1 MLKVAHFADVHFR
14 GLTRHNEYRQSFN
27 DAFRKLEKL
36 KPDVILIAGDIVH
49 SKTQGISPELISV
62 LTWWFKSLGE
72 LAPTH
77 VTLGNHDGLM
87 MNSDREDAISPIV
100 KAINHP
106 QVFLHKKSGNVKLA
120 EGYTLNVFS
129 CFDEPGWKNVLPADG
144 EVNIATFHG
153 AVAGSKTDEDWL
165 IEGEINT
172 EFFKPFDFVMLGDIH
187 KRQFL
192 DEDQRIAYPGSTIQQ
207 NYGEAQEK
215 GFLFW
220 AINDRHDFA
229 SRFVPVTNNYPF
241 ITLKYDGSIDSLLT
255 QAEGNPETSRFRV
268 CVDNRVNNGELVQI
282 KGALKQKFK
291 PTEIVF
297 KQEVSYDPTI
307 NPADLHVAV
316 DTFDDINNLVMD
328 FHSGS
333 QISEKTKE
341 VMTTYLKEAWSA
353 ANIDSEFSGGKFH
366 IKKMEFDNTFGYGEG
381 NVINFDNA
389 IGITGIFGKNRS
401 GKSSICGSLAYGLYN
416 GTDRGSLKNLHVVN
430 ARKNYCN
437 VKIWFAKDGV
447 DYLLERQTVKVTNKK
462 GYTWAPT
469 NLNLFE
475 VDPQTGNKKDLSEEQ
490 RRETEKVLRDMV
502 GNLDDFLL
510 TSLSSQGNVNK
521 FIDLNAAARKAYLS
535 RFLKLDVF
543 DKLNNQLK
551 EELNLT
557 KRMLESVP
565 ERDFDSLIEE
575 IKNKLSQR
583 TQQRDESNVKL
594 DELRSNLEE
603 VTKILA
609 SNSSESYTLS
619 EVANQEQLVK
629 DINEKIQNLTDE
641 ILGFSQKK
649 SANEV
654 VLTELKNQVSSIDKA
669 ELLKKKGEREDLIR
683 SIEKHQLTLEKRKDE
698 IDRDKVQ
705 VKNLSD
711 VPCEDKFPSCKYI
724 ANAKNARTTLEKKQE
739 EFSDLK
745 NQISVLQ
752 KSHNSLLKE
761 SIDDKL
767 KEFDTVQQ
775 KVQALELEI
784 GKLELSRSKSE
795 SQQQAS
801 KSLLSN
807 EVKKLDTMKANVC
820 DESIHDEREK
830 LVEKKRDLEKQIKET
845 ESELSVLSEKIGTGN
860 AKLLQT
866 QREKED
872 FEARSLK
879 HRALKHLS
887 KALSKD
893 GIPLSIVRKRLPVIN
908 AELSNIL
915 QAPTGFTVELESDEE
930 TNDMEVFINYGDSRR
945 IVECGSGMEKMMS
958 SIAIRAALTNVS
970 SLPKSDIFIVDE
982 GFGALDG
989 KNLEACASLLRE
1001 LTKHFKSIIIIS
1013 HVDGIKDVVD
1023 NVIEIDNKGIDAH
1036 VQFD

>member
-1 MLKVAHFADVHFR
+1 MLKICHFADIHFR
-14 GLTRHNEYRQSFN
+14 GLTRHNEYRQSFS
-27 DAFRKLEKL
+27 DAFCKLEKL

-49 SKTQGISPELISV
+49 SKTQGISPELISI
-62 LTWWFKSLGE
+62 LTWWFKSLGD

-87 MNSDREDAISPIV
+87 MNADREDAISPIV

-106 QVFLHKKSGNVKLA
+106 NVFLHKKSGNVRLA

-129 CFDEPGWKNVLPADG
+129 CFDEKGWKDVLPVEGDI
-144 EVNIATFHG
+144 NIATFHG

-165 IEGEINT
+165 IEGEIT
-172 EFFKPFDFVMLGDIH
+172 TDFFKPFDFVMLGDIH

-192 DEDQRIAYPGSTIQQ
+192 DKDMRIGYPGSTIQQ

-220 AINDRHDFA
+220 VINDRNDFA
-229 SRFVPVTNNYPF
+229 SRFVPIINNHPF
-241 ITLKYDGSIDSLLT
+241 ITLKYDGSIDNLLN
-255 QAEGNPETSRFRV
+255 QAKGNPETSRFRV
-268 CVDNRVNNGELVQI
+268 CIDNRVNNGELVQI
-282 KGALKQKFK
+282 KGALKQNFK

-297 KQEVSYDPTI
+297 KQEVTNSTI
-307 NPADLHVAV
+307 IPPDLHVAV

-328 FHSGS
+328 FHAGS
-333 QISEKTKE
+333 QISEKVKE
-341 VMTTYLKEAWSA
+341 VMTSYLKEAWSA

-366 IKKMEFDNTFGYGEG
+366 IKKIEFDNTFGYGEG

-389 IGITGIFGKNRS
+389 VGITGIFGKNRS
-401 GKSSICGSLAYGLYN
+401 GKSSICGTLAYGLYN
-416 GTDRGSLKNLHVVN
+416 GTDRGSLKNMHVIN

-437 VKIWFAKDGV
+437 VKIYFAKSGV

-475 VDPQTGNKKDLSEEQ
+475 IDPVTENKRDLSEEQ
-490 RRETEKVLRDMV
+490 RRETEKVLRDLV

-521 FIDLNAAARKAYLS
+521 FIDLNAAARKTYLS

-551 EELNLT
+551 EDLNLT
-557 KRMLESVP
+557 KKMLESVP
-565 ERDFDSLIEE
+565 ERNFDSLIEE
-575 IKNKLSQR
+575 IKNRLKQRVKQREESYAKINELKLC
-583 TQQRDESNVKL
+583 
-594 DELRSNLEE
+594 LEE

-609 SNSSESYTLS
+609 TNSEESYTLS
-619 EVANQEQLVK
+619 EISVQEKLVN
-629 DINEKIQNLTDE
+629 DISERIQCLTDE
-641 ILGFSQKK
+641 ILKT
-649 SANEV
+649 NEMKRAV
-654 VLTELKNQVSSIDKA
+654 DASITELKNQAEGIDRTH
-669 ELLKKKGEREDLIR
+669 LLKKKEERDELAK
-683 SIEKHQLTLEKRKDE
+683 SIEKSQITLNKQKDE
-698 IDRDKVQ
+698 INRDRVQ

-711 VPCEDKFPSCKYI
+711 VPCENKFQTCKYI
-724 ANAKNARTTLEKKQE
+724 IGAKSAKTTLEKKQE
-739 EFSDLK
+739 EFSELK
-745 NQISVLQ
+745 NQIVILQ
-752 KSHNSLLKE
+752 RSYASLLKE

-767 KEFDTVQQ
+767 KEFDTFKQ
-775 KVQALELEI
+775 KIQSLEI
-784 GKLELSRSKSE
+784 ESGKLDLSSSKLE
-795 SQQQAS
+795 GQYQTS
-801 KSLLSN
+801 KSLISV
-807 EVKKLDTMKANVC
+807 ETKKLDTMKANIC
-820 DESIHDEREK
+820 DESVHDEREK
-830 LVEKKRDLEKQIKET
+830 LVKKKHSLETQIKEI
-845 ESELSVLSEKIGTGN
+845 ESEISALSEKIGTGN
-860 AKLLQT
+860 ARLLQT

-879 HRALKHLS
+879 HRALKLLS

-893 GIPLSIVRKRLPVIN
+893 GIPLSIVRKRLPIIN

-1023 NVIEIDNKGIDAH
+1023 NVIEIDNRGIDAH